1 MRKKYDLRMISAWDA
16 MDAAREAAGH
26 DDSPLWR
33 NACVLARALYRGRKR
48 VFSSGQDVMKSLPGQ
63 TVACWMR
70 AYHTLCRAQV
80 AAWQEQKD
88 ALARDA
94 WGRLK
99 WKAMRAMGRMDLTD
113 GQSLYC
119 VLQMILDDEERL
131 KQLCPDCKAELLRE
145 KCPVCGAVQ
154 YGVNPNFDENRFE
167 ELKKH
172 GLSDVAD
179 SAAGT

>member
-1 MRKKYDLRMISAWDA
+1 MRKYDLHLISAWEA
-16 MDAAREAAGH
+16 MEASREAAGRE
-26 DDSPLWR
+26 DAALWR

-48 VFSSGQDVMKSLPGQ
+48 VFSSGEDVLKNLPGE

-70 AYHTLCRAQV
+70 AYNTLCRAQV

-99 WKAMRAMGRMDLTD
+99 WKAMRAMGRMDMTD
-113 GQSLYC
+113 GESLYC
-119 VLQMILDDEERL
+119 ILQMILDGEEKL
-131 KQLCPDCKAELLRE
+131 EKLCPACRGELLKE

-154 YGVNPNFDENRFE
+154 YGVNPNFDEGRFE
-167 ELKKH
+167 ELRKH
-172 GLSDVAD
+172 GSSDMAD
-179 SAAGT
+179 AAAGG